1 MKRLYLFTLILSIGS
16 MILMSGC
23 KKENDVEPVMV
34 EPVIEKIDET
44 EQSADISSDPE
55 NVDVALVDEEAQED
69 ILTDD
74 QILSAVKNYCYISNP
89 DLKDIEEKG
98 EYPVYWE
105 VTSSDENETVILF
118 RSYTGA
124 LVRYYVDPAT
134 GDTYVTEFVEGIT
147 SEEERTDESFNIKD
161 YLE

>member
-1 MKRLYLFTLILSIGS
+1 MKKFYLFAFVFSIVS

-44 EQSADISSDPE
+44 EQSADIPSDPE
-55 NVDVALVDEEAQED
+55 NMDVALVAEEAQED

-74 QILSAVKNYCYISNP
+74 QILSAVKNYCHISNP

-105 VTSSDENETVILF
+105 VASSDENETVILF

-124 LVRYYVDPAT
+124 LVRYYVDPVT
-134 GDTYVTEFVEGIT
+134 GETYVTEFVEGIT

>member
-1 MKRLYLFTLILSIGS
+1 MKRVYLFALILSIVS
-16 MILMSGC
+16 MIFMSGC

-44 EQSADISSDPE
+44 EQSADIPSDPE
-55 NVDVALVDEEAQED
+55 NMDVTLVAEEAQED

-74 QILSAVKNYCYISNP
+74 QILSAVKNYCHISNP

-105 VTSSDENETVILF
+105 VAPSDGNETVILF

-124 LVRYYVDPAT
+124 QVRYYVDPAT
-134 GDTYVTEFVEGIT
+134 GETYVTEFVEGIT

>member
-1 MKRLYLFTLILSIGS
+1 MKRLYLIAMILSVCS
-16 MILMSGC
+16 MIFMSGC
-23 KKENDVEPVMV
+23 QKENSTKQDVA

-44 EQSADISSDPE
+44 EQSADTSADPE
-55 NVDVALVDEEAQED
+55 NTDVIEVAEEVQED

-74 QILSAVKNYCYISNP
+74 QILSAIKNYCHISNP
-89 DLKDIEEKG
+89 DLKDIEDKG

-105 VTSSDENETVILF
+105 VASSDENETVILF